1 MFALIATQQHN
12 AYRAMRIHKGV
23 EKIVAREQRVV
34 AIGNQHGGFNLLRV
48 GVEFTALMAKERV
61 DRRDAD
67 LQ

>member
-1 MFALIATQQHN
+1 
-12 AYRAMRIHKGV
+12 MRIHKGV
-23 EKIVAREQRVV
+23 EKIIAREQRVV
-34 AIGNQHGGFNLLRV
+34 AIGNQHGGFDLLRV